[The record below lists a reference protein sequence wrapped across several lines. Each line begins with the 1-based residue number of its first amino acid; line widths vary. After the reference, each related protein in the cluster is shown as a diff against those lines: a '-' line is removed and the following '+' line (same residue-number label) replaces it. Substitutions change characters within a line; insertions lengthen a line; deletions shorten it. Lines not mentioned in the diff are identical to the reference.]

1 VHLRH
6 ERTGRIEHVETAL
19 FRIPFDTLRDAV
31 RAENG
36 NRALRHFIELFDKA
50 SALSAQVIDH
60 MPVVDDF
67 VAHVHG
73 CAVLLQRTVD
83 DFDRAYNA
91 RTKAA
96 GLSKDDSHKLA
107 NSD

>member
-1 VHLRH
+1 MRLD
-6 ERTGRIEHVETAL
+6 A
-19 FRIPFDTLRDAV
+19 LRDAV

-50 SALSAQVIDH
+50 SALSTQVIDH
-60 MPVVDDF
+60 VPVVDDF

-73 CAVLLQRTVD
+73 CPVLLQRAIY

-96 GLSKDDSHKLA
+96 GLSKDDSHRLA